1 MFSQPLVRKDPYNLQ
16 LNSLPIINKQTVE
29 STAQAKVSDS
39 SIINTSSKYI
49 LSENLI
55 IQIFIYATLVKIKIQ
70 LLPIKM
76 HPLFP
81 TQDARRQGTMLDKH
95 CDRILLCKLLRYANL
110 L

>member
-1 MFSQPLVRKDPYNLQ
+1 MFSQPSVRKGPYNLQ
-16 LNSLPIINKQTVE
+16 LNGLPIINKQIVE
-29 STAQAKVSDS
+29 STAQAKVCDS

-49 LSENLI
+49 LTENLI

-81 TQDARRQGTMLDKH
+81 SQDARIQGTL
-95 CDRILLCKLLRYANL
+95 
-110 L
+110 